1 MILCREKTMRPN
13 RTYSP
18 CLPQTAKISAEIL
31 RADTRDTRDT
41 RRFLAR
47 HAVSFSI
54 SIPNST
60 LLIPNWTRH
69 PDHLGSASWIT
80 NIYGRTIQHLH
91 YLPWGENFVDQ
102 RTSSFSSMYTFSA
115 KEKDT
120 ETGYSYFG
128 SRYYS
133 SDLSIWLSVDPMSDK
148 YPSMSPYVY
157 CANNPVKLVD
167 PNGEE
172 FRNPDDPPKNKS
184 QNNSKSSTTTTAG
197 TSQTYNGLF
206 FNASYSTSQT
216 KGDQKLLNVDKKTST
231 ELKTGETTSTT
242 SYQFGKPKL
251 NASAE
256 VGVSTSG
263 STTGKLNTTV
273 GGVQAGVG
281 FTTTQKIDNSQV
293 SVSLGYSNGE
303 KSSSVAVSIK
313 PLRVAAVVA
322 TVFIAAASTAI
333 IHVPIVIPF

>member
-1 MILCREKTMRPN
+1 MPATP
-13 RTYSP
+13 TYT
-18 CLPQTAKISAEIL
+18 PQNPTGIL
-31 RADTRDTRDT
+31 RADPRDP
-41 RRFLAR
+41 RRFMNPHPGIWDEPATVPGYWHL
-47 HAVSFSI
+47 F
-54 SIPNST
+54 PNGDGA
-60 LLIPNWTRH
+60 H
-69 PDHLGSASWIT
+69 PT
-80 NIYGRTIQHLH
+80 TIVHCSLYIVH
-91 YLPWGENFVDQ
+91 CP
-102 RTSSFSSMYTFSA
+102 SYTFSA
-115 KEKDT
+115 KERDP
-120 ETGYSYFG
+120 ETGLSYLG

-133 SDLSIWLSVDPMSDK
+133 SDLSIWLSVDPMAHK
-148 YPSMSPYVY
+148 YPSLSPYVY

-172 FRNPDDPPKNKS
+172 FSNPDDPPKNKS